1 MVTSLD
7 ILDTAV
13 KIGLGAAI
21 TGVSAWA
28 LASKQHRID
37 LAKERIRRRQQLLET
52 VAEDVAAFTHIPI
65 PMVTEPILDLPQPN
79 KRLKL
84 TGGDRPKGI
93 GVLCPLGGTDFVP
106 HPCAGLRVARSLS
119 AIR

>member
-84 TGGDRPKGI
+84 TGGDRSKGS
-93 GVLCPLGGTDFVP
+93 GVFVP
-106 HPCAGLRVARSLS
+106 WRARTVVHH
-119 AIR
+119 